1 MLFMITMTHD
11 YSTCQTYDPERG
23 PLWKN
28 TLASLPDHGLKIH
41 ANYVNR
47 LEHKGYMVVEADSF
61 EQIDAAFDPGN
72 NNSYP
77 ADNEF
82 TEYYNYPN
90 AKPCYW

>member
-11 YSTCQTYDPERG
+11 YSTCQTHDPERG

-47 LEHKGYMVVEADSF
+47 LEHKGYMVVETDSF
-61 EQIDAAFDPGN
+61 EQIDAAFAPVLEMGHFEVT
-72 NNSYP
+72 P
-77 ADNEF
+77 VMQR
-82 TEYYNYPN
+82 
-90 AKPCYW
+90 

>member
-1 MLFMITMTHD
+1 MITMTHD
-11 YSTCQTYDPERG
+11 YSTCQAHDPERG

-61 EQIDAAFDPGN
+61 EQIDAAFDPVLEMGN
-72 NNSYP
+72 FEVTP
-77 ADNEF
+77 VMQR
-82 TEYYNYPN
+82 
-90 AKPCYW
+90 